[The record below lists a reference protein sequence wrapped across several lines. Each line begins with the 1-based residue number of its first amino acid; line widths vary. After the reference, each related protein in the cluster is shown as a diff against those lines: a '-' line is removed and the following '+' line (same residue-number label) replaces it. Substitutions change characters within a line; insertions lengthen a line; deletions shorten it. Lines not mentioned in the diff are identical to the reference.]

1 MKISWLV
8 RTLTPLA
15 GGEPKI
21 EITPYD
27 SRLSDPAGWDSI
39 ELSSKGEYRAF
50 MAGIRQ
56 AGERVG
62 WETCSWEHFEKV
74 WHTECGRT
82 FLSIVAR
89 CPQCGRVV
97 EEE

>member
-1 MKISWLV
+1 MKGCRFRKI
-8 RTLTPLA
+8 TPLV
-15 GGEPKI
+15 GEPSI

-27 SRLSDPAGWDSI
+27 TRFTNPVSRDSI
-39 ELSSKGEYRAF
+39 ELNSKREYLAF
-50 MAGIRQ
+50 MAELRRV
-56 AGERVG
+56 GEGVG